1 MGRGGE
7 PDADPREGKTVS
19 EVVIVENLK
28 KYFAART
35 EMAALLSGRPSGV
48 IRAVDGV
55 SFDMGH
61 GEILGLVGESG
72 SGKSTIARVIARL
85 EEPDSGE
92 IWVDGQRISDLKGSG
107 LKRFYRQVQ
116 MIFQDPYESL
126 NPRFR
131 VYDTVVEPLKV
142 QKIVPRH
149 RRGDLVIQALQRAGL
164 KRVEEYLP
172 KFPHQLS
179 GGERQRLSIARA
191 LVVEPKVLIADEP
204 VSMLD
209 VSIKAGILNLL
220 KQLSRVYG
228 VTLLYISHDLS
239 TVKYLCDRV
248 VIMYLGKFVEMGRA
262 EDVIDQPRHPYA
274 RALQAAIPIPDP
286 SHRRPRAAVGDIREG
301 RSLPLEGCRYRKEC
315 PNAMDAC
322 RAIEPAMRPV
332 GEDHLVACHL
342 YD

>member
-1 MGRGGE
+1 MNR
-7 PDADPREGKTVS
+7 
-19 EVVIVENLK
+19 VVIVKDLK

-35 EMAALLSGRPSGV
+35 DMATLFPGRPSGV

-55 SFDMGH
+55 SFDIGQ

-92 IWVDGQRISDLKGSG
+92 IWVDGQRISDLKGAR
-107 LKRFYRQVQ
+107 LRRFYRQVQ
-116 MIFQDPYESL
+116 MIFQDPYESV

-131 VYDTVVEPLKV
+131 VYDAVVEPVKV
-142 QKIVPRH
+142 QKMAPRH
-149 RRGDLVIQALQRAGL
+149 RRSELVIQALQRAGL
-164 KRVEEYLP
+164 KRVEEYLA

-220 KQLSRVYG
+220 KELSRLYG

-248 VIMYLGKFVEMGRA
+248 AIMYLGKLVEVGRA

-274 RALQAAIPIPDP
+274 QALRAAIPVPDP
-286 SHRRPRAAVGDIREG
+286 SYHRPRAAMGNIQEG
-301 RSLPLEGCRYRKEC
+301 SSVPLKGCRYRNEC
-315 PNAMDAC
+315 PRAREGC
-322 RAIEPAMRPV
+322 REIEPAMRPV
-332 GEDHLVACHL
+332 GEDHTVACHL
-342 YD
+342 Y

>member
-1 MGRGGE
+1 MN
-7 PDADPREGKTVS
+7 K
-19 EVVIVENLK
+19 VVIVKDLK

-35 EMAALLSGRPSGV
+35 QMAALLSGRPSGV

-72 SGKSTIARVIARL
+72 SGKSTIARVLARL

-116 MIFQDPYESL
+116 MIFQDPYESV

-131 VYDTVVEPLKV
+131 VYDVVVEPVKV
-142 QKIVPRH
+142 QKMAPRN
-149 RRGDLVIQALQRAGL
+149 RRGDLVIDALKRAGL

-191 LVVEPKVLIADEP
+191 LVVGPKVLIADEP

-228 VTLLYISHDLS
+228 MTIMYISHDLS

-248 VIMYLGKFVEMGRA
+248 VIMYLGKFVEIGRA

-274 RALQAAIPIPDP
+274 QALQAAIPIPDP
-286 SHRRPRAAVGDIREG
+286 SHRRPRAALRDIREA
-301 RSLPLEGCRYRKEC
+301 RSVVLEGCRYRKEC
-315 PNAMDAC
+315 PRAMDAC
-322 RAIEPAMRPV
+322 RAIEPVMRPV

-342 YD
+342 Y